1 MIKSMT
7 GFGQAE
13 TDTETFNCK
22 VEIKALNGKFLDINI
37 RMPRNLQNKELEL
50 RNDLSKKLERGSISI
65 NINISQKNAAAQ
77 LLPINQDVAQFY
89 LQEINKIAI
98 QTGMESQH
106 LFKSVFDFPGIIQ
119 SKEEEGTNEDD
130 WKLIV
135 NTVNN
140 ALVEFNNFRVREG
153 DNLSL
158 ELSAL
163 CNSIHSKLKALAP
176 FETARV
182 EFIRNKIAKE
192 LSSLQTDLIDKNRF
206 EQELIYY
213 IEKLDI
219 NEEKSRLSEHCQYFL
234 QTLQQVTNGKK
245 LGFIAQEI
253 GREINTIG
261 SKSNDSNMQRL
272 VVEMKDELE
281 KIKEQIN
288 NIC

>member
-1 MIKSMT
+1 MT

-13 TDTETFNCK
+13 TETETFNCK

-65 NINISQKNAAAQ
+65 GIIISQKNAAAQ

-89 LQEINKIAI
+89 LQEINKIAT

-130 WKLIV
+130 WKTIV

-140 ALVEFNNFRVREG
+140 ALVEFNNFRLREG
-153 DNLSL
+153 EILCV

-163 CNSIHSKLKALAP
+163 CNSIHSKLKALTP

-192 LSSLQTDLIDKNRF
+192 LSSLQSDLIDKNRF

-234 QTLQQVTNGKK
+234 QTLQQETNGKK

>member
-1 MIKSMT
+1 MT

-13 TDTETFNCK
+13 TETETFNCK

-65 NINISQKNAAAQ
+65 GINISQKNAAAQ

-89 LQEINKIAI
+89 LQEINRIAT

-130 WKLIV
+130 WKTIV

-140 ALVEFNNFRVREG
+140 ALVEFNNFRLREG
-153 DNLSL
+153 EILCV

-163 CNSIHSKLKALAP
+163 CNSIHSKLKALTP

-192 LSSLQTDLIDKNRF
+192 LSSLQSDLIDKNRF

-234 QTLQQVTNGKK
+234 QTLQQETNGKK

-261 SKSNDSNMQRL
+261 SKSNYSNMQRL

>member
-1 MIKSMT
+1 MT

-13 TDTETFNCK
+13 TEPETFNCK

-65 NINISQKNAAAQ
+65 GINISQKNAAAQ

-89 LQEINKIAI
+89 LQEINRIAT

-130 WKLIV
+130 WKTIV

-140 ALVEFNNFRVREG
+140 ALVEFNNFRLREG
-153 DNLSL
+153 EILCV

-163 CNSIHSKLKALAP
+163 CNSIHSKLKALTP

-192 LSSLQTDLIDKNRF
+192 LSSLQSDLIDKNRF

-234 QTLQQVTNGKK
+234 QTLQQETNGKK

>member
-1 MIKSMT
+1 MT

-13 TDTETFNCK
+13 TETETFNCK

-65 NINISQKNAAAQ
+65 GINISQKNAAAQ

-89 LQEINKIAI
+89 LQEINRIAT

-130 WKLIV
+130 WKTIV

-140 ALVEFNNFRVREG
+140 ALVEFNNFRLREG
-153 DNLSL
+153 EILCV

-163 CNSIHSKLKALAP
+163 CNSIHSKLKALTP

-234 QTLQQVTNGKK
+234 QTLQQETNGKK

>member
-1 MIKSMT
+1 MT

-50 RNDLSKKLERGSISI
+50 RNDLSKKLERGSI
-65 NINISQKNAAAQ
+65 NIGIIVSQKNAAAQ

-89 LQEINKIAI
+89 LQEINKIAT

-119 SKEEEGTNEDD
+119 IKEEEGTNEED
-130 WKLIV
+130 WKIIV

-158 ELSAL
+158 ELSTL

-234 QTLQQVTNGKK
+234 QTLQQETNGKK

>member
-1 MIKSMT
+1 MT

-13 TDTETFNCK
+13 TETETFNCK

-65 NINISQKNAAAQ
+65 GIIISQKNAAAQ

-89 LQEINKIAI
+89 LQEINKIAT
-98 QTGMESQH
+98 QTGIESQH

-119 SKEEEGTNEDD
+119 SKEDEGTNEDD
-130 WKLIV
+130 WKTIV

-140 ALVEFNNFRVREG
+140 ALVEFNNFRGREG
-153 DNLSL
+153 ENLYI

-182 EFIRNKIAKE
+182 ESIRNKIAKE

-234 QTLQQVTNGKK
+234 QTLLQETNGKK

>member
-1 MIKSMT
+1 MT

-65 NINISQKNAAAQ
+65 NIIISQKNAAAQ

-89 LQEINKIAI
+89 LQEINKIAT

-106 LFKSVFDFPGIIQ
+106 LFKTVFDFPGIIQ
-119 SKEEEGTNEDD
+119 SKEEEGTNEED
-130 WKLIV
+130 WKIIV

-140 ALVEFNNFRVREG
+140 ALIEFNNFRLREG
-153 DNLSL
+153 ENLSL
-158 ELSAL
+158 ELIAL
-163 CNSIHSKLKALAP
+163 CKSIQGKLIALAP

-182 EFIRNKIAKE
+182 EFIRNKIDKE

-234 QTLQQVTNGKK
+234 QTLEQETNGKK

>member
-1 MIKSMT
+1 MT

-13 TDTETFNCK
+13 TDTDQFLCK
-22 VEIKALNGKFLDINI
+22 VDIKALNGKFLDINI

-65 NINISQKNAAAQ
+65 SINITSKNTNDSY
-77 LLPINQDVAQFY
+77 LPINQDVAKFY
-89 LQEINKIAI
+89 LTQINILAA
-98 QTGMESQH
+98 ESNMPSNH
-106 LFKSVFDFPGIIQ
+106 LFKSIFDFPGIIQ
-119 SKEEEGTNEDD
+119 SKEDEGTNEDD
-130 WKLIV
+130 WKIIV

-140 ALVEFNNFRVREG
+140 ALVEFNKFRTREG
-153 DNLSL
+153 EILATELTNL
-158 ELSAL
+158 
-163 CNSIHSKLKALAP
+163 CQSIQNKLIALAP
-176 FETARV
+176 FETARIENV
-182 EFIRNKIAKE
+182 RAKIAKE

-219 NEEKSRLSEHCQYFL
+219 NEEKSRLTEHCTFFL
-234 QTLQQVTNGKK
+234 ETLKQETNGKK
-245 LGFIAQEI
+245 LGFIAQEM

>member
-1 MIKSMT
+1 MT

-13 TDTETFNCK
+13 TDTENFLCK
-22 VEIKALNGKFLDINI
+22 VDIKALNGKFLDINI

-50 RNDLSKKLERGSISI
+50 RNDLSKKLERGSVNISI
-65 NINISQKNAAAQ
+65 NVTQKNTSSQ

-89 LQEINKIAI
+89 LAEINKVADQAGITNT
-98 QTGMESQH
+98 Q
-106 LFKSVFDFPGIIQ
+106 LFKSIFDFPGIIQ
-119 SKEEEGTNEDD
+119 SKEDEGTNEED
-130 WKLIV
+130 WKVVV

-140 ALVEFNNFRVREG
+140 ALAEFNKFRLREG
-153 DNLSL
+153 ENLST
-158 ELSAL
+158 ELSNL
-163 CNSIHSKLKALAP
+163 CNSIHSKLKLLEP

-192 LSSLQTDLIDKNRF
+192 LNSLQTDLIDKNRF

-234 QTLQQVTNGKK
+234 QTLQQETNGKK

>member
-1 MIKSMT
+1 MT

-13 TDTETFNCK
+13 TDTDQFLCK
-22 VEIKALNGKFLDINI
+22 VDIKALNGKFLDINI

-65 NINISQKNAAAQ
+65 SINVTNKNTNDSQ
-77 LLPINQDVAQFY
+77 LPINQDVVKFY
-89 LQEINKIAI
+89 LNQINDLAT
-98 QTGMESQH
+98 QTNMPSNQ
-106 LFKSVFDFPGIIQ
+106 LFKSIFDFPGIIQ
-119 SKEEEGTNEDD
+119 SKEDEGTNEED
-130 WKLIV
+130 WKIIV

-140 ALVEFNNFRVREG
+140 ALVEFNKFRVREG
-153 DNLSL
+153 EILAT
-158 ELSAL
+158 ELIGL
-163 CNSIHSKLKALAP
+163 CQSIQNKLIALAP
-176 FETARV
+176 FEIARIENV
-182 EFIRNKIAKE
+182 RTKIAKE
-192 LSSLQTDLIDKNRF
+192 LSSLQIEMIDKNRF

-219 NEEKSRLSEHCQYFL
+219 NEEKSRLTEHCTFFL
-234 QTLQQVTNGKK
+234 ETLKQETNGKK
-245 LGFIAQEI
+245 LGFIAQEM

>member
-13 TDTETFNCK
+13 TETETFLCK
-22 VEIKALNGKFLDINI
+22 VEIKSLNGKFLDINI
-37 RMPRNLQNKELEL
+37 RLPRNLQNKELEL

-65 NINISQKNAAAQ
+65 NVNITNKNVNDN
-77 LLPINQDVAQFY
+77 LLPINNEVVNFY
-89 LQEINKIAI
+89 LNQISEISVKTGI
-98 QTGMESQH
+98 QSTF
-106 LFKSVFDFPGIIQ
+106 LYKTIFDFPGIIQ
-119 SKEEEGTNEDD
+119 IKEGEGTNEED
-130 WKLIV
+130 WKLIIE
-135 NTVNN
+135 TIDN
-140 ALVEFNNFRVREG
+140 ALIEFNNFRLREG
-153 DNLSL
+153 ENLSL
-158 ELSAL
+158 ELIDL
-163 CNSIHSKLKALAP
+163 CKSIQRKLIALAP

-182 EFIRNKIAKE
+182 ENVRAKIAKE

-219 NEEKSRLSEHCQYFL
+219 NEEKSRLTEHCTFFL
-234 QTLQQVTNGKK
+234 DTLQQETNGKK

-272 VVEMKDELE
+272 VVEMKDDLE

>member
-65 NINISQKNAAAQ
+65 GIIISQKNAAAQ

-89 LQEINKIAI
+89 LQEINKIGT
-98 QTGMESQH
+98 QTGIESQH

-119 SKEEEGTNEDD
+119 SKEDEGTNEDD
-130 WKLIV
+130 WKTIV

-153 DNLSL
+153 ENLYI

-182 EFIRNKIAKE
+182 ESIRNKIAKE

-234 QTLQQVTNGKK
+234 QTLLQETNGKK

>member
-65 NINISQKNAAAQ
+65 GINISQKNAAAQ

-89 LQEINKIAI
+89 LQEINKIAT

-119 SKEEEGTNEDD
+119 SKEDEGTNEDD
-130 WKLIV
+130 WKTIV

-153 DNLSL
+153 ENLCL

-163 CNSIHSKLKALAP
+163 CNSIHSKLKALTP

-234 QTLQQVTNGKK
+234 QTLQQETNGKK

>member
-1 MIKSMT
+1 MT

-13 TDTETFNCK
+13 TDTESFNCK

-89 LQEINKIAI
+89 LQEINKIAT

-119 SKEEEGTNEDD
+119 SKEEEGTNEED

-153 DNLSL
+153 ENLCV
-158 ELSAL
+158 ELSTL

-182 EFIRNKIAKE
+182 EFIKNKIAKE

-234 QTLQQVTNGKK
+234 QTLQQETNGKK